1 MMLESLNGKIAVV
14 TGASRGI
21 GAAIA
26 QALAKA
32 GATVVLAARHEET
45 LNRLRATIEQEGG
58 RAFAVPTDV
67 ASAESTAAL
76 AREVELRFGRADILV
91 NNAGYGV
98 FANVVDMKTED
109 FDGMFAVNVR
119 GVFLCTKALL
129 PMMMRQ
135 QRGQIINI
143 ASLAGKNSFVGG
155 AGYSATKFA
164 LIGFARSLMLEVRD
178 FNIRVVTIC
187 PGSVNT
193 EFSDHAHNRQTI
205 IQPEDIAETTLFA
218 LTMPER
224 TNVSEMDVRPTRVV
238 K

>member
-1 MMLESLNGKIAVV
+1 MESLNGKIAIV
-14 TGASRGI
+14 TGASKGI
-21 GAAIA
+21 GEAIA
-26 QALAKA
+26 LTLAKA
-32 GATVVLAARHEET
+32 GAVVVLAARHIESLEAV
-45 LNRLRATIEQEGG
+45 RAKIEMEGG
-58 RAFAVPTDV
+58 TAVAVPTDV
-67 ASAESTAAL
+67 GSAESVSAL
-76 AREVELRFGRADILV
+76 ANEIEKRFGRADILV

-98 FANVVDMKTED
+98 FSKIVDMSPED
-109 FDGMFAVNVR
+109 FDGMFNVNVR
-119 GVFLCTKALL
+119 GVFLSTKAFL
-129 PMMMRQ
+129 PMMMHQ
-135 QRGQIINI
+135 SSGQIINI

-193 EFSDHAHNRQTI
+193 NFSDHGGNALTI

-218 LTMPER
+218 LTMPAR
-224 TNVSEMDVRPTRVV
+224 TNVSEIDVRPTRVV